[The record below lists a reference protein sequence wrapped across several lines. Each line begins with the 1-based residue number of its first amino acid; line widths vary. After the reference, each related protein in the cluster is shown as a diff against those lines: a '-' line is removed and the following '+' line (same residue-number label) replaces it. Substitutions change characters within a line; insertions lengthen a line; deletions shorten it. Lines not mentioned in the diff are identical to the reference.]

1 MNSISRF
8 DRKTIRLKDYDY
20 STPGEYFVTIC
31 THEHICILGNIV
43 DEEMRL
49 SEEGLI
55 AKQSWEELPNHFKNI
70 KFDEYVIMPN
80 HIHGIINI
88 IEPVGAIHESPLR
101 MTQYQRRIMK
111 LPKIIGRFKMTS
123 AKKINLSNNTIGAP
137 IWQRGYYEH
146 IIRSEKDLNN
156 IRDYISNNPVK
167 WFFDNENPVNVLNR
181 KGLSVRSPLDK

>member
-1 MNSISRF
+1 
-8 DRKTIRLKDYDY
+8 
-20 STPGEYFVTIC
+20 
-31 THEHICILGNIV
+31 
-43 DEEMRL
+43 
-49 SEEGLI
+49 
-55 AKQSWEELPNHFKNI
+55 
-70 KFDEYVIMPN
+70 MPN